1 MLRGLRWRSGPS
13 AMSAL
18 LLTRQSQRLNMRS
31 ALVFVKLSDLDLV
44 SLFHLTFIRCLA
56 EADRTRLNRLRSGP
70 SERALNKFLYPLLR
84 LQKEIF
90 LA

>member
-1 MLRGLRWRSGPS
+1 
-13 AMSAL
+13 MSAL

-31 ALVFVKLSDLDLV
+31 ALVFVKLSDLALV

-56 EADRTRLNRLRSGP
+56 EADRTQLNSSRSGP
-70 SERALNKFLYPLLR
+70 SERALIKILSSLLR
-84 LQKEIF
+84 LQEEIF